1 MLIWNDAAFFLP
13 MAIADKALWGY
24 DSLDDLQR
32 QKIPPGDDVLPL
44 RWDEAA
50 LDRPVLRKCTKA
62 DGVTEERMPKAAFV
76 DIYKTSLR
84 NSGYPTTA
92 SIHAIRRHLGK
103 KVDGELSSF
112 TSQPG
117 AAADRAR

>member
-24 DSLDDLQR
+24 DSLNDLQR

-50 LDRPVLRKCTKA
+50 LDRPVLRKRTKA
-62 DGVTEERMPKAAFV
+62 DGVTEERMP
-76 DIYKTSLR
+76 
-84 NSGYPTTA
+84 NST
-92 SIHAIRRHLGK
+92 
-103 KVDGELSSF
+103 
-112 TSQPG
+112 
-117 AAADRAR
+117 